1 MKVLLISN
9 MYPSEA
15 KPYAGVFV
23 KNQFESLNQMC
34 AESNLAN
41 ETLDKVEIYYMK
53 RSFTGPVGS
62 LWKYFMFLIKF
73 TPYYF
78 KKYDVIHLHYF
89 YPLIILCWV
98 YKFFHLQAKVMVTF
112 HGGDINTQINGGI
125 NQKIFTYLAKS
136 IDLAIPVGK
145 ALEKAVHQ
153 KLSMTRTNV
162 LCAGVDHRIFYPDP
176 SQRLNQKSSPASSI
190 ELDSDSKPDS
200 KPASQK
206 KYDFVFVGTFEIHK
220 GIDFILES
228 LKELSADGRLNFCF
242 IGSGSL
248 QAQIESL
255 KEFHHVEI
263 FNNLPQAEIRELF
276 FESKFH
282 FLPSRME
289 AFGLV
294 VSEAMFC
301 GVPSIVTPVGGL
313 PEQINDG
320 VNGYVCNETS
330 GQGLLEAFKRAISLS
345 KEDYLKMSLE
355 ATKNKDKF
363 SLESVCRAQ
372 LKLYRDLSQGI

>member
-23 KNQFESLNQMC
+23 KNQFECLNQMC

-41 ETLDKVEIYYMK
+41 DTLDKVEIYYMK
-53 RSFTGPVGS
+53 RSFTGPLGS

-89 YPLIILCWV
+89 YPLIILCWI
-98 YKFFHLQAKVMVTF
+98 YKLFHLETKVMVTF

-125 NQKIFTYLAKS
+125 NQKIFTYLAKC

-145 ALEKAVHQ
+145 DLEKAVHQ

-162 LCAGVDHRIFYPDP
+162 LCAGVDERIFYPHP
-176 SQRLNQKSSPASSI
+176 NPRLN
-190 ELDSDSKPDS
+190 SDSKPI
-200 KPASQK
+200 PQK
-206 KYDFVFVGTFEIHK
+206 KYDFIFVGTFEIHK

-248 QAQIESL
+248 QAQIESF

-263 FNNLPQAEIRELF
+263 FNNLPQVEIRELF
-276 FESKFH
+276 FQSKFH

-320 VNGYVCNETS
+320 VNGYVCTETS

-363 SLESVCRAQ
+363 SLKSVCRAQ
-372 LKLYRDLSQGI
+372 LKLYRGLNQGI

>member
-9 MYPSEA
+9 MYPSEV

-23 KNQFESLNQMC
+23 KNQFECLNQMC

-41 ETLDKVEIYYMK
+41 ETLDNVEIYYMK

-89 YPLIILCWV
+89 YPLIILCWI
-98 YKFFHLQAKVMVTF
+98 YKLFHLKVKVIVTF

-125 NQKIFTYLAKS
+125 NQKIFTYLAKC
-136 IDLAIPVGK
+136 INLAIPVGK

-153 KLSMTRTNV
+153 KLSLTRTSV
-162 LCAGVDHRIFYPDP
+162 LCAGVDHRIFYPHP
-176 SQRLNQKSSPASSI
+176 SQRLNQKPSPRSSR
-190 ELDSDSKPDS
+190 ELDSDSKPL
-200 KPASQK
+200 PYK
-206 KYDFVFVGTFEIHK
+206 KYDFVFVGTFEAHK
-220 GIDFILES
+220 GIDLILGP
-228 LKELSADGRLNFCF
+228 LKELSAEGRLNFCF

-255 KEFHHVEI
+255 KEFHHIEI

-276 FESKFH
+276 FQSRFH
-282 FLPSRME
+282 FLPSHME

-320 VNGYVCNETS
+320 VNGYVCTETS
-330 GQGLLEAFKRAISLS
+330 GPALLEAFKRAISLS

-363 SLESVCRAQ
+363 SLESVCRTQ
-372 LKLYRDLSQGI
+372 LKLYRELSQGI